1 MTITPSVTLPPLVQP
16 ARIGQLLAEG
26 AAIRLLDVRT
36 PAEFE
41 AVHIRGAYNVP
52 LDTLAEH
59 REELRLHVR
68 EPIVLVCRSGQR
80 ARQAEQ
86 ALREIGMENLH
97 ILDGGM
103 NAWEAAELPVE
114 RGRQRLSLE
123 RQVRIAAGAL
133 AATGG
138 ILALLVNPLF
148 ALLPAFVGSGLVLA
162 GVTNFCPM
170 AVLLGKLPYN
180 RVASCDVNAMVA
192 ALKNGEA
199 APALATAHGSAR
211 AAQRGPGGLAG
222 QGACCG

>member
-1 MTITPSVTLPPLVQP
+1 MTVTPNGTLPPLVQP
-16 ARIGQLLAEG
+16 ARIRQLLAEG
-26 AAIRLLDVRT
+26 APLRLLDVRT

-148 ALLPAFVGSGLVLA
+148 ALVPAFIGSGLVLA
-162 GVTNFCPM
+162 GVTDFCPM
-170 AVLLGKLPYN
+170 ALLLAKLPYN
-180 RVASCDVNAMVA
+180 RVAACDVNAVIT
-192 ALKNGEA
+192 ALKNGEP
-199 APALATAHGSAR
+199 APALATAHGAAR
-211 AAQRGPGGLAG
+211 AAQGGPGGVAG
-222 QGACCG
+222 PGACCA

>member
-1 MTITPSVTLPPLVQP
+1 MAVTPNGTLPPLVQP

-26 AAIRLLDVRT
+26 AALRLLDVRT

-59 REELRLHVR
+59 REDLRRHVR
-68 EPIVLVCRSGQR
+68 EPVVLVCRSGQR

-86 ALREIGMENLH
+86 ALREIGMQNLH

-114 RGRQRLSLE
+114 RGRPRLSLE
-123 RQVRIAAGAL
+123 RQVRISAGAL

-148 ALLPAFVGSGLVLA
+148 ALVPALIGSGLVVA
-162 GVTNFCPM
+162 GVTDFCLM
-170 AVLLGKLPYN
+170 ALLLGKLPYN
-180 RVASCDVNAMVA
+180 RVAACDVNAMVA

-199 APALATAHGSAR
+199 APALAAARGSVR
-211 AAQRGPGGLAG
+211 AAQGGPGGLAG
-222 QGACCG
+222 PGACCA

>member
-1 MTITPSVTLPPLVQP
+1 MTATPDATLPPLVHP
-16 ARIGQLLAEG
+16 ARISQLLAEG

-52 LDTLAEH
+52 LDRLAEH

-133 AATGG
+133 AAAGG

-148 ALLPAFVGSGLVLA
+148 ALVPVFIGTGLVMA
-162 GVTNFCPM
+162 GVTGFCPM
-170 AVLLGKLPYN
+170 ALLLAKLPYN
-180 RVASCDVNAMVA
+180 RVAACDVNAMVA

-199 APALATAHGSAR
+199 APALAATSGGVR
-211 AAQRGPGGLAG
+211 AP
-222 QGACCG
+222 QGRPAACCQ

>member
-1 MTITPSVTLPPLVQP
+1 MTATPNGTLPPLVHP

-26 AAIRLLDVRT
+26 AALRLLDVRT

-59 REELRLHVR
+59 REDLRRHVH
-68 EPIVLVCRSGQR
+68 EPVVLVCRSGQR
-80 ARQAEQ
+80 ARQAEN
-86 ALREIGMENLH
+86 ALREIGMQNLH

-114 RGRQRLSLE
+114 QGRPRLSLE
-123 RQVRIAAGAL
+123 RQVRIGAGAL

-148 ALLPAFVGSGLVLA
+148 ALVPALIGSGLVFA
-162 GVTNFCPM
+162 GVTDFCPM
-170 AVLLGKLPYN
+170 ALLLGRLPYN
-180 RVASCDVNAMVA
+180 RVGACDVNLVVA

-199 APALATAHGSAR
+199 APALAVARGSAR
-211 AAQRGPGGLAG
+211 AVSGGP
-222 QGACCG
+222 GACCG